1 MIKHIFLKAV
11 LIAFFLI
18 MGVVLIKPSQSF
30 SQSTPAE
37 AEALTA
43 VFIQNTSDCTDDY
56 DRDIFD
62 CIPVNES
69 LAPERACIDN
79 ATAVYGN
86 CMENVN
92 SE

>member
-56 DRDIFD
+56 DGCIFD
-62 CIPVNES
+62 CVFDESQEPETACVN
-69 LAPERACIDN
+69 AC
-79 ATAVYGN
+79 TSVYGN